1 MLDEARGPITVNS
14 TFWSMLHVLGENRP
28 EWVPGVL
35 AHRLR
40 RRLAVIRAAVD
51 IREPRPFHRTTE
63 DGKLLPKS
71 DILEASSRRA
81 LNAEMRAGT
90 NDEIIQAWCW
100 QTGD

>member
-1 MLDEARGPITVNS
+1 MAQDG
-14 TFWSMLHVLGENRP
+14 
-28 EWVPGVL
+28 VPGVL